1 MKERVLVTGG
11 AGFIGSNLTKKLAK
25 LGYEVTVV
33 DNFFLGKMENLK
45 EVSEKID
52 FHEIDVRDRDKL
64 KKLFEGKKFSYV
76 FNEAACSSAP
86 MFDKD
91 PRHAIDVNTT
101 GFVNVM
107 QLAKENEVKRVVY
120 ASTSSIYH
128 DMKLPHR
135 EDAVVFPKSFYTI
148 SKYFDELVARQYWD
162 EHKLET
168 IGLRYF
174 SVYGPHELHKGRFA
188 NMVSQFLWVM
198 KKDEIP
204 VIYGDGEQSRDFIYV
219 DDVVE
224 ANLLAMKNGIPGEIY
239 NIGTGKKASFNELV
253 KILNKFLKKNIKPKY
268 VKNPVH
274 NYIPCTEASTEK
286 AERELKFVYK
296 HSLEEG
302 IKRLVDWYQ

>member
-1 MKERVLVTGG
+1 MNETVLVTGG
-11 AGFIGSNLTKKLAK
+11 AGFIGSNLTKKLVT

-33 DNFFLGKMENLK
+33 DNFFLGKLENLK

-52 FHEIDVRDRDKL
+52 FHEMDVRDKDKL
-64 KKLFEGKKFSYV
+64 KKLFEEKRFSYV

-91 PRHAIDVNTT
+91 PRYATDVNTR
-101 GFVNVM
+101 GFMNVL
-107 QLAKENEVKRVVY
+107 QLAKENKVKRVVY

-128 DMKLPHR
+128 DMKPPHG

-188 NMVSQFLWVM
+188 NMVSQFFWLM

-224 ANLLAMKNGIPGEIY
+224 ANLLAMRNGIPGEIY
-239 NIGTGKKASFNELV
+239 NIGTGKRASFNEIV
-253 KILNKFLKKNIKPKY
+253 KILNKLLKKEIRPKY
-268 VKNPVH
+268 VQNPVH
-274 NYIPCTEASTEK
+274 NYIAHTEASIEK
-286 AERELKFVYK
+286 AKKELKFVYK
-296 HSLEEG
+296 LSLEEG
-302 IKRLVDWYQ
+302 LKLLIE